1 MNVIATEKL
10 RRCPACV
17 GHETGYEI
25 LPWNRHE
32 CLLGTGTH
40 CVLEMKAVLVRWTV
54 TQCTLVG
61 HTGLWL
67 SVRGENIDIS
77 IGGSEGTTMHVR
89 TAGLWIGRHILTL
102 ESYTAWIRM
111 ERTKEGQKKC
121 RTCTMMKTQQ
131 DIGVCSDSERW
142 ERWVRWSRG
151 SRRSSALYRGEVY
164 YFGNFMFCWPCIS
177 IDPCN
182 ENQLNALFTLSLF
195 RQSTSTCFWHICSPS
210 SGGMLYIYNWY
221 VLYIYSIPPDD
232 GPQICP
238 KYVEVNG
245 QNKLGINNAS
255 SWFSLHGFIEMHG
268 QQNIKFPT
276 YE

>member
-232 GPQICP
+232 GLQICP
-238 KYVEVNG
+238 KHVEVDRR
-245 QNKLGINNAS
+245 NKLRINS
-255 SWFSLHGFIEMHG
+255 S
-268 QQNIKFPT
+268 
-276 YE
+276 